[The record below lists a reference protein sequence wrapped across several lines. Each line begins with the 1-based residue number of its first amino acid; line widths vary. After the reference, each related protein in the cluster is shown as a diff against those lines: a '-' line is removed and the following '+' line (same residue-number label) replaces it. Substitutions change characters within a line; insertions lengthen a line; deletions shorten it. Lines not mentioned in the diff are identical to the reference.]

1 MKLPSFAMLSVLPLL
16 CCALPSTAQ
25 SFVPKAIQ
33 FNGDS
38 DYSSAELAAAAGL
51 TAGESLTNA
60 KLNES
65 TTQLLGT
72 GLFEDVR
79 YAYNDQLLAFQVIPA
94 AAYPWRLENFP
105 INLGK
110 DLDDR
115 LRARFPLYRGKV
127 PASGALLNAVSDEL
141 QEELAA
147 RKIAASVTASLYADP
162 GQSKITA
169 ISFSI
174 TSPDVQ
180 IGEIQLGVLS
190 GSMASR
196 VRLVASKLT
205 GSPYSADNSA
215 KQLEASLTDLYQ
227 QQGYL
232 EAKVHAT
239 ARPEPVVNAKGVH
252 IPFTLAIDEGPQY
265 KLGGVQFASDG
276 IVAQAAFDK
285 LRGQQPSPL
294 PGTIASPE
302 MLRKSCEFI
311 TREYHNKGYMHA
323 QMIPTPTFDR
333 AHGTV
338 NFLITA
344 QPGPQYTMGQLSV
357 ENVSAETRQM
367 IATALNLPQGAPFN
381 EGAVIGITTASNVNP
396 DLQRFFAAES
406 MYYTLNLH
414 DDSHTVDVDFT
425 PAKKN

>member
-1 MKLPSFAMLSVLPLL
+1 MIPRCFALLLALVPCCTLPAI
-16 CCALPSTAQ
+16 AQ
-25 SFVPKAIQ
+25 SFVPKTIQ

-51 TAGESLTNA
+51 TAGESLTDA
-60 KLNES
+60 KLHES
-65 TTQLLGT
+65 TTLLLDT

-94 AAYPWRLENFP
+94 AVYPWRLENFP
-105 INLGK
+105 INFGK

-115 LRARFPLYRGKV
+115 LRARFPLYRSKV
-127 PASGALLNAVSDEL
+127 PASGALLNVVTEEL

-147 RKIAASVTASLYADP
+147 RNISAAVTPSLYADP
-162 GQSKITA
+162 GLGKIAA

-174 TSPDVQ
+174 ASPDVQ

-190 GSMASR
+190 GSMASK
-196 VRLVASKLT
+196 VRLATSKLT
-205 GSPYSADNSA
+205 GAPYSADNSA
-215 KQLEASLTDLYQ
+215 KQLEASLTDLYR

-232 EAKVHAT
+232 EVKVHAT
-239 ARPEPVVNAKGVH
+239 ARPETVVNAKGVH
-252 IPFTLAIDEGPQY
+252 IPFTVTIDEGPQY

-276 IVAQAAFDK
+276 VVAQAAFDK
-285 LRGQQPSPL
+285 LRSQQPSQL
-294 PGTIASPE
+294 PGAIASPE
-302 MLRKSCEFI
+302 LLRKSCELI

-323 QMIPTPTFDR
+323 QMIPTPAFDR

-344 QPGPQYTMGQLSV
+344 QPGPRYTMGELRV
-357 ENVSAETRQM
+357 ENVSAETQQM
-367 IATALNLPQGAPFN
+367 IATALNLPQGAVFN
-381 EGAVIGITTASNVNP
+381 EGAVIGITAARDTNP
-396 DLQRFFAAES
+396 DLQRFFATES
-406 MYYTLNLH
+406 MYYTLNIH

-425 PAKKN
+425 PAKRN

>member
-1 MKLPSFAMLSVLPLL
+1 MKLPSFAILSVLPLL
-16 CCALPSTAQ
+16 CCALPATSQ

-33 FNGDS
+33 FNGDR
-38 DYSSAELAAAAGL
+38 DYSSVELAAAAGL

-60 KLNES
+60 KLNEG

-147 RKIAASVTASLYADP
+147 RKINASVAASLYADP

-180 IGEIQLGVLS
+180 VGEIQLGVLS

-196 VRLVASKLT
+196 VRLVTSKLT

-252 IPFTLAIDEGPQY
+252 IPFTVAIDEGPQY

-285 LRGQQPSPL
+285 LRGQQPSPQ

-323 QMIPTPTFDR
+323 QTIPTPAFDR
-333 AHGTV
+333 MHGTV

-344 QPGPQYTMGQLSV
+344 QPGPQYTMGKLRV
-357 ENVSAETRQM
+357 ENVSAETQQM
-367 IATALNLPQGAPFN
+367 IATALNLPQGAVFN
-381 EGAVIGITTASNVNP
+381 EGAVIGIAARNANP
-396 DLQRFFAAES
+396 DMQQFFATES

-425 PAKKN
+425 PAKRN

>member
-1 MKLPSFAMLSVLPLL
+1 MNPLRLALLVALVPCCTLPAI
-16 CCALPSTAQ
+16 AQ
-25 SFVPKAIQ
+25 SFVPKTIQ

-38 DYSSAELAAAAGL
+38 DYSNAELAIAAGL
-51 TAGESLTNA
+51 TAGEELTNA

-94 AAYPWRLENFP
+94 AVYPWRLENFP
-105 INLGK
+105 INFGK

-127 PASGALLNAVSDEL
+127 PASGALLNAFSGEL

-147 RKIAASVTASLYADP
+147 KKITASVTPSLYADP
-162 GQSKITA
+162 SLGKITA
-169 ISFSI
+169 INFSI
-174 TSPDVQ
+174 TSPDVEV
-180 IGEIQLGVLS
+180 GEIQLGVLS
-190 GSMASR
+190 GSMANR
-196 VRLVASKLT
+196 VRLATSKLT
-205 GSPYSADNSA
+205 GSPYSVGNSA

-239 ARPEPVVNAKGVH
+239 AKPEPVVNAKGVH
-252 IPFTLAIDEGPQY
+252 IPFTVTIDEGRQY

-276 IVAQAAFDK
+276 VVAQAAFDK
-285 LRGQQPSPL
+285 LRSLQPSAT
-294 PGTIASPE
+294 PGAIASPE

-323 QMIPTPTFDR
+323 QMIPTPAFDR

-344 QPGPQYTMGQLSV
+344 QPGPQYTMGKLRV
-357 ENVSAETRQM
+357 ENADAETRQM
-367 IATALNLPQGAPFN
+367 IAAALNLPQGAVFN
-381 EGAVIGITTASNVNP
+381 EGAVISITTASNANP

-425 PAKKN
+425 PAKRN